1 MIEKLL
7 GVVVHLTGLA
17 LLIGLLYLVYQSA
30 VVADQ
35 VSRERDHP
43 RDDTQ

>member
-17 LLIGLLYLVYQSA
+17 LLVGLLYLVYQSA

-35 VSRERDHP
+35 VSRERHP
-43 RDDTQ
+43 PEDTQ